1 MCYLIYVGYS
11 VCYSCFG
18 SSLGYLFWEIYFFM
32 KYYIIVGEVLGDL
45 YGSNLMKGFKV
56 EDE

>member
-1 MCYLIYVGYS
+1 
-11 VCYSCFG
+11 
-18 SSLGYLFWEIYFFM
+18 M

-56 EDE
+56 EDEQVDFCIWGGDFMEV